1 MIVEGY
7 RQKGQPIQLEE
18 LKSFLWGA
26 ATRLRGQIDAAGY
39 KEYIF
44 PLLFFKRISDV
55 YDEQYAGFL
64 HDGGEEYANMQSQ
77 ELAIRIPDGAHWKDV
92 RQVTENVGQRLV
104 EAFIAIEQA
113 NPGEETD
120 GRVVGG
126 LDGIFGPKDGW
137 TNKAKMPD
145 HIITGLIEDFS
156 KYDLSL
162 ASCPTDEMGQAYEYL
177 VGKFA
182 DDAGNTAQEFYTNR
196 TVVTLMAEILQPK
209 PNESIYDPTC
219 GSGGMLVK
227 CLDYLRLK
235 GQPWQGV
242 KVFGQEINALTS
254 AIARMNLYLNG
265 VEDFSIV
272 REDTL
277 AHPAFVDGSH
287 LRKFDI
293 VLANPPYSIKTWDRE
308 SFMND
313 KWGRNIWGTPI
324 QARADYAFIQHIFC
338 SMKEK
343 NGRCAILLP
352 HGVLNRDED
361 KELRLNHIKTD
372 TIEAI
377 IGLGRNLFYN
387 SGLESFIF
395 IFNNNKKPQFK
406 GKVLFIEAEKCTH
419 KEGKQS
425 YLYDDDISRILSA
438 YHSSKDIPGF
448 SKYVSI
454 DELLDNDASLNIKA
468 YVKPIENSDTIS
480 LGASYSLFKEA
491 SKKLHNAYT
500 LLGFDENSIIDSSSQ
515 IFDVDHLGWE
525 KVRLGDVAFEYTE
538 RIDNPSESNYEF
550 YIGSDCIGQYDFRI
564 RRKDSAKSVTSSQK
578 IFHQGDYLLVR
589 RSLYGSDFRE
599 RAPRADFE
607 GICSADILTI
617 RENPNYIYDGFLIY
631 VLYSKDLWNYVVAN
645 SSGGLTRR
653 IKWKQLQ
660 EFEFLLPPMSVQRSI
675 SRRLWAAYNLKERY
689 KTLYDQTDEYVKSQF
704 IEMFGDTFKNDKNW
718 PFKKLPEVT
727 TIVLGSTPSSS
738 NSAYW
743 DGDIKWITPAE
754 IEEDSFYLYDSA
766 RHLTEDGVQAASLKS
781 FPTGTVILSTR
792 APIGKTAIAGCEMY
806 CNQGFK
812 NFVCKKDL
820 NSVYLYY
827 TLKSHKEELQKMG
840 TGSTFLELSKKAIE
854 QIAVSIP
861 PRAKQDEFETIY
873 QQADKS
879 KFELRKSIEAIDK
892 VIKSLINS

>member
-7 RQKGQPIQLEE
+7 RQIGQPIQLEE

-162 ASCPTDEMGQAYEYL
+162 ASCPADEMGQAYEYL

-293 VLANPPYSIKTWDRE
+293 VLANPPYSIKTWNREAFAHDR
-308 SFMND
+308 
-313 KWGRNIWGTPI
+313 WGRNMFGTPP
-324 QARADYAFIQHIFC
+324 QGRADYAFIQHIIA
-338 SMKEK
+338 SMNEK
-343 NGRCAILLP
+343 NGRCAVLLP
-352 HGVLNRDED
+352 HGILFRNEETDVRR
-361 KELRLNHIKTD
+361 RLILSD
-372 TIEAI
+372 TIEAV
-377 IGLGRNLFYN
+377 IGLGPNLFYN
-387 SGLESFIF
+387 APMEACVLICNNHKADSLRHKIIF
-395 IFNNNKKPQFK
+395 INAVKDVTRKN
-406 GKVLFIEAEKCTH
+406 AESLLEEKH
-419 KEGKQS
+419 IRK
-425 YLYDDDISRILSA
+425 IVSA
-438 YHSSKDIPGF
+438 YHSSGDIDSF
-448 SKYVSI
+448 KRTVSLEEIENNKFDLSIQKYVFI
-454 DELLDNDASLNIKA
+454 NELASDNLSLR
-468 YVKPIENSDTIS
+468 D
-480 LGASYSLFKEA
+480 
-491 SKKLHNAYT
+491 
-500 LLGFDENSIIDSSSQ
+500 
-515 IFDVDHLGWE
+515 
-525 KVRLGDVAFEYTE
+525 
-538 RIDNPSESNYEF
+538 
-550 YIGSDCIGQYDFRI
+550 
-564 RRKDSAKSVTSSQK
+564 
-578 IFHQGDYLLVR
+578 
-589 RSLYGSDFRE
+589 
-599 RAPRADFE
+599 
-607 GICSADILTI
+607 
-617 RENPNYIYDGFLIY
+617 
-631 VLYSKDLWNYVVAN
+631 
-645 SSGGLTRR
+645 
-653 IKWKQLQ
+653 
-660 EFEFLLPPMSVQRSI
+660 
-675 SRRLWAAYNLKERY
+675 
-689 KTLYDQTDEYVKSQF
+689 
-704 IEMFGDTFKNDKNW
+704 
-718 PFKKLPEVT
+718 
-727 TIVLGSTPSSS
+727 
-738 NSAYW
+738 
-743 DGDIKWITPAE
+743 
-754 IEEDSFYLYDSA
+754 
-766 RHLTEDGVQAASLKS
+766 
-781 FPTGTVILSTR
+781 
-792 APIGKTAIAGCEMY
+792 AIAEWS
-806 CNQGFK
+806 FSH
-812 NFVCKKDL
+812 
-820 NSVYLYY
+820 SVVMDSYA
-827 TLKSHKEELQKMG
+827 TLTNLM
-840 TGSTFLELSKKAIE
+840 
-854 QIAVSIP
+854 
-861 PRAKQDEFETIY
+861 
-873 QQADKS
+873 
-879 KFELRKSIEAIDK
+879 
-892 VIKSLINS
+892 

>member
-7 RQKGQPIQLEE
+7 RQIGQPIQLEE

-126 LDGIFGPKDGW
+126 LDGIFGPKDGS

-162 ASCPTDEMGQAYEYL
+162 ASCPTDEMGQAYGYL

-308 SFMND
+308 AFMND
-313 KWGRNIWGTPI
+313 KWGRNFLGTPP
-324 QARADYAFIQHIFC
+324 QGRADYAFFQHILA
-338 SMKEK
+338 SMNEK
-343 NGRCAILLP
+343 TGRCAILFP
-352 HGVLNRDED
+352 HGVLFRDE
-361 KELRLNHIKTD
+361 ELKMREMLIAKD
-372 TIEAI
+372 WLDCI
-377 IGLGRNLFYN
+377 IGLGPNLF
-387 SGLESFIF
+387 
-395 IFNNNKKPQFK
+395 FNASMEACIIICRKNKSNRRK
-406 GKVLFIEAEKCTH
+406 GKVLFIDAKAEVTRKNG
-419 KEGKQS
+419 ES
-425 YLYDDDISRILSA
+425 YLEEHHIEKILKT
-438 YHSSKDIPGF
+438 YNDYSSEEGF
-448 SKYVSI
+448 SVVI
-454 DELLDNDASLNIKA
+454 DNQDIIVNKS
-468 YVKPIENSDTIS
+468 
-480 LGASYSLFKEA
+480 
-491 SKKLHNAYT
+491 
-500 LLGFDENSIIDSSSQ
+500 LLGIQYYVRSS
-515 IFDVDHLGWE
+515 F
-525 KVRLGDVAFEYTE
+525 
-538 RIDNPSESNYEF
+538 
-550 YIGSDCIGQYDFRI
+550 
-564 RRKDSAKSVTSSQK
+564 AK
-578 IFHQGDYLLVR
+578 GDY
-589 RSLYGSDFRE
+589 
-599 RAPRADFE
+599 
-607 GICSADILTI
+607 
-617 RENPNYIYDGFLIY
+617 
-631 VLYSKDLWNYVVAN
+631 
-645 SSGGLTRR
+645 
-653 IKWKQLQ
+653 
-660 EFEFLLPPMSVQRSI
+660 
-675 SRRLWAAYNLKERY
+675 NL
-689 KTLYDQTDEYVKSQF
+689 
-704 IEMFGDTFKNDKNW
+704 
-718 PFKKLPEVT
+718 
-727 TIVLGSTPSSS
+727 
-738 NSAYW
+738 
-743 DGDIKWITPAE
+743 E
-754 IEEDSFYLYDSA
+754 IEYENWKS
-766 RHLTEDGVQAASLKS
+766 SLS
-781 FPTGTVILSTR
+781 NTH
-792 APIGKTAIAGCEMY
+792 AMY
-806 CNQGFK
+806 TN
-812 NFVCKKDL
+812 
-820 NSVYLYY
+820 
-827 TLKSHKEELQKMG
+827 
-840 TGSTFLELSKKAIE
+840 
-854 QIAVSIP
+854 
-861 PRAKQDEFETIY
+861 
-873 QQADKS
+873 
-879 KFELRKSIEAIDK
+879 
-892 VIKSLINS
+892 LINKVNNGKI

>member
-162 ASCPTDEMGQAYEYL
+162 ASCPADEMGQAYEYL

-308 SFMND
+308 AFMND
-313 KWGRNIWGTPI
+313 KWGRNFLGTPP
-324 QARADYAFIQHIFC
+324 QGRADYAFFQHILA
-338 SMKEK
+338 SMDEET
-343 NGRCAILLP
+343 GRCAILFP
-352 HGVLNRDED
+352 HGVLFRKEEQ
-361 KELRLNHIKTD
+361 ELREHLVNLDLID
-372 TIEAI
+372 CV
-377 IGLGRNLFYN
+377 IGIGRNLFYN
-387 SGLESFIF
+387 SCMDACVIICRTNKPLERKGKIQFIDAKNEVTRKNAESYLELKHIEKITKTYF
-395 IFNNNKKPQFK
+395 DFAEIDRFSTVVGNDIILDHNAKLSVALYVKNNNFADIEELDWKEETEE
-406 GKVLFIEAEKCTH
+406 LFS
-419 KEGKQS
+419 Q
-425 YLYDDDISRILSA
+425 L
-438 YHSSKDIPGF
+438 
-448 SKYVSI
+448 
-454 DELLDNDASLNIKA
+454 
-468 YVKPIENSDTIS
+468 
-480 LGASYSLFKEA
+480 
-491 SKKLHNAYT
+491 
-500 LLGFDENSIIDSSSQ
+500 IID
-515 IFDVDHLGWE
+515 
-525 KVRLGDVAFEYTE
+525 
-538 RIDNPSESNYEF
+538 
-550 YIGSDCIGQYDFRI
+550 
-564 RRKDSAKSVTSSQK
+564 
-578 IFHQGDYLLVR
+578 
-589 RSLYGSDFRE
+589 
-599 RAPRADFE
+599 
-607 GICSADILTI
+607 
-617 RENPNYIYDGFLIY
+617 
-631 VLYSKDLWNYVVAN
+631 
-645 SSGGLTRR
+645 
-653 IKWKQLQ
+653 
-660 EFEFLLPPMSVQRSI
+660 
-675 SRRLWAAYNLKERY
+675 
-689 KTLYDQTDEYVKSQF
+689 
-704 IEMFGDTFKNDKNW
+704 
-718 PFKKLPEVT
+718 
-727 TIVLGSTPSSS
+727 
-738 NSAYW
+738 
-743 DGDIKWITPAE
+743 
-754 IEEDSFYLYDSA
+754 
-766 RHLTEDGVQAASLKS
+766 
-781 FPTGTVILSTR
+781 
-792 APIGKTAIAGCEMY
+792 
-806 CNQGFK
+806 NQ
-812 NFVCKKDL
+812 
-820 NSVYLYY
+820 
-827 TLKSHKEELQKMG
+827 
-840 TGSTFLELSKKAIE
+840 
-854 QIAVSIP
+854 
-861 PRAKQDEFETIY
+861 
-873 QQADKS
+873 
-879 KFELRKSIEAIDK
+879 AIDK
-892 VIKSLINS
+892 LIKML

>member
-7 RQKGQPIQLEE
+7 RQIGQPIQLEE

-162 ASCPTDEMGQAYEYL
+162 ASCPADEMGQAYEYL

-308 SFMND
+308 AFMND
-313 KWGRNIWGTPI
+313 KWGRNFLGTPP
-324 QARADYAFIQHIFC
+324 QGRADYAFFQHILA
-338 SMKEK
+338 SMDEET
-343 NGRCAILLP
+343 GRCAILFP
-352 HGVLNRDED
+352 HGVLFRDE
-361 KELRLNHIKTD
+361 ELKMREMLIAKD
-372 TIEAI
+372 WLDCI
-377 IGLGRNLFYN
+377 IGLGPYLF
-387 SGLESFIF
+387 
-395 IFNNNKKPQFK
+395 FNASMEACIIICRKNKSNRRK
-406 GKVLFIEAEKCTH
+406 GKVLFIDAKAEVTRKNG
-419 KEGKQS
+419 ES
-425 YLYDDDISRILSA
+425 YLEEHHIEKILKT
-438 YHSSKDIPGF
+438 YNDYSSEEGF
-448 SKYVSI
+448 SVVI
-454 DELLDNDASLNIKA
+454 DNQDIIVNKS
-468 YVKPIENSDTIS
+468 
-480 LGASYSLFKEA
+480 
-491 SKKLHNAYT
+491 
-500 LLGFDENSIIDSSSQ
+500 LLGIQYYVRSS
-515 IFDVDHLGWE
+515 F
-525 KVRLGDVAFEYTE
+525 
-538 RIDNPSESNYEF
+538 
-550 YIGSDCIGQYDFRI
+550 
-564 RRKDSAKSVTSSQK
+564 AK
-578 IFHQGDYLLVR
+578 GDY
-589 RSLYGSDFRE
+589 
-599 RAPRADFE
+599 
-607 GICSADILTI
+607 
-617 RENPNYIYDGFLIY
+617 
-631 VLYSKDLWNYVVAN
+631 
-645 SSGGLTRR
+645 
-653 IKWKQLQ
+653 
-660 EFEFLLPPMSVQRSI
+660 
-675 SRRLWAAYNLKERY
+675 NL
-689 KTLYDQTDEYVKSQF
+689 
-704 IEMFGDTFKNDKNW
+704 
-718 PFKKLPEVT
+718 
-727 TIVLGSTPSSS
+727 
-738 NSAYW
+738 
-743 DGDIKWITPAE
+743 E
-754 IEEDSFYLYDSA
+754 IEYENWKS
-766 RHLTEDGVQAASLKS
+766 SLS
-781 FPTGTVILSTR
+781 NTH
-792 APIGKTAIAGCEMY
+792 AMY
-806 CNQGFK
+806 TN
-812 NFVCKKDL
+812 
-820 NSVYLYY
+820 
-827 TLKSHKEELQKMG
+827 
-840 TGSTFLELSKKAIE
+840 
-854 QIAVSIP
+854 
-861 PRAKQDEFETIY
+861 
-873 QQADKS
+873 
-879 KFELRKSIEAIDK
+879 
-892 VIKSLINS
+892 LINKVNNGEI